1 MGAAG
6 YAFAGLSLIGTGISA
21 YGSYA
26 AGKANAAI
34 GEWNATI
41 AEEQSRDAIVRGEQA
56 AADARTQGRQVV
68 GEQRAAIAGQ
78 GIQLDTGTATD
89 LVADTDRQVQTE
101 VGRIRADAAR
111 EAWGFKVQ
119 AASDRMQARFAK
131 SSGRNQAIGT
141 ILTGTG
147 QAGMM
152 AYQTYRE
159 G

>member
-6 YAFAGLSLIGTGISA
+6 YAFAGLSLAGTGMQA

-56 AADARTQGRQVV
+56 VADVQKQGRGFI
-68 GEQRAAIAGQ
+68 GEQRTALAGQ
-78 GIQLDTGTATD
+78 GIQLDTGTAAD
-89 LVADTDRQVQTE
+89 LVADTETKIRDE
-101 VGRIRADAAR
+101 VNRIRADAVR

-119 AASDRMQARFAK
+119 AVSDRMQARFGRLA
-131 SSGRNQAIGT
+131 GRNQAIGT
-141 ILTGTG
+141 ILTGAG

-152 AYQTYRE
+152 GYQTYRE